1 MDEMMNYIFKSLQ
14 NTEKAL
20 DKVCRVMRNQTKFNK
35 NMTFFAVAVT
45 TNLII
50 GEIEKREQAARIR
63 KLESEIEELKRSE
76 GE

>member
-1 MDEMMNYIFKSLQ
+1 MDEIMNYIFKSLQ

-35 NMTFFAVAVT
+35 NIRFFAVAVT

-50 GEIEKREQAARIR
+50 GEVERREQAAKIR
-63 KLESEIEELKRSE
+63 KLEREIEELKHSE